1 MSHNSLIK
9 KYSLIVLIIILSF
22 STKIFSQDLEKI
34 KNSDTIYIFFKQN
47 FKNQMLYP
55 SNKKDAKAYYES
67 IKVFLEDS
75 LNDNLGKKQIVFR
88 FFIDDFLSYL
98 FNYNNI
104 TITKNKNFI
113 DHNKDMIIDYN
124 FLKQIG
130 LREAKY
136 LFESKQNIYLIDYN
150 SISGKTVKLK
160 KVKIDIIETLE

>member
-75 LNDNLGKKQIVFR
+75 LNDNLGKSKLFS
-88 FFIDDFLSYL
+88 DFLLMIFYL
-98 FNYNNI
+98 
-104 TITKNKNFI
+104 TCL
-113 DHNKDMIIDYN
+113 IIII
-124 FLKQIG
+124 LQSQKIKI
-130 LREAKY
+130 L
-136 LFESKQNIYLIDYN
+136 LI
-150 SISGKTVKLK
+150 II
-160 KVKIDIIETLE
+160 KI